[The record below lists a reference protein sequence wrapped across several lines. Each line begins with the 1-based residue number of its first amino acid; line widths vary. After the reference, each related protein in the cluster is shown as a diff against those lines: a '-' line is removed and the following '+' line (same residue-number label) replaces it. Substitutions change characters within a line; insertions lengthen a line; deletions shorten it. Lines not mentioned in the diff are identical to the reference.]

1 MTENSTDQPYLY
13 LVGGSNGSGK
23 TTTANLLIAKLGI
36 RYLGADDIAKE
47 LNPDDVQIVEQQAGR
62 LFVDRIREAIEN
74 KESIIVESTLSG
86 VTLRNHIKV
95 ARLNGYLIKIVYI
108 YLDNVDISIYRVQLR
123 VEQGGHD
130 VPEEALRR
138 RFPKSRENFWRIYRL
153 LADSWELYY
162 NSINNESLLVEA
174 VADGIICPSTQKESI
189 TVLDPVQ
196 YRIFL
201 ETVGETFNA
210 T

>member
-1 MTENSTDQPYLY
+1 MTLNNTNRPYLY

-23 TTTANLLIAKLGI
+23 TTTANILIDRLSL

-47 LNPDDVQIVEQQAGR
+47 LNPNDVQSAENQAGR
-62 LFVDRIREAIEN
+62 LFVQRIREAIDR

-86 VTLRNHIKV
+86 ITLRKHLEK
-95 ARLNGYLIKIVYI
+95 ARLNGYEIKIVYI
-108 YLDNVDISIYRVQLR
+108 YLESVEISIRRVQLR

-130 VPEEALRR
+130 VPEDALRR

-162 NSINNESLLVEA
+162 NSTYNESKRVVG
-174 VADGIICPSTQKESI
+174 VAGGIISATTTLEDIKVTDE
-189 TVLDPVQ
+189 VQ
-196 YRIFL
+196 WQIFL
-201 ETVGETFNA
+201 ESVGETYNA